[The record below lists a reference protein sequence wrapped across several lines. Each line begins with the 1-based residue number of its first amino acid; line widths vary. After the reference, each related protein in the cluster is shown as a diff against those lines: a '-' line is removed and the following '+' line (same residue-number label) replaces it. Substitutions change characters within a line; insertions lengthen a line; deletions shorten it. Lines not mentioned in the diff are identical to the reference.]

1 MPQRLTIP
9 LIRQCNCG
17 VLIRAQAFGT
27 EGYVFET
34 GTGKAVNLQPTCP
47 MIEYRGQNQLGPMYH
62 VE

>member
-34 GTGKAVNLQPTCP
+34 GTEINNSQGK
-47 MIEYRGQNQLGPMYH
+47 
-62 VE
+62 